1 MSDEQ
6 HMSKYARKVAARRE
20 EQASRDRTLAA
31 IDFALRVTEGKVEV
45 KPKPA
50 HNPPKNKQQPPE
62 PRGALADLGGLPE
75 ACAACLRNAAAQ
87 LRTALGIAYEIQ
99 ARAKRGRQAGEAF
112 AVVGIIGQLP
122 DRAEYGARR
131 VAEMPN
137 APQGGEDRGQ

>member
-1 MSDEQ
+1 MIERER
-6 HMSKYARKVAARRE
+6 MSKYARKVAARRE

-45 KPKPA
+45 KPKEKKPRQ
-50 HNPPKNKQQPPE
+50 PPPE

-75 ACAACLRNAAAQ
+75 DCAACLRNAAAQ

-99 ARAKRGRQAGEAF
+99 AKAKKGRQAGEAF

-137 APQGGEDRGQ
+137 APQGVEGRA

>member
-1 MSDEQ
+1 MSEQ
-6 HMSKYARKVAARRE
+6 ERMSKYARKVAARRE
-20 EQASRDRTLAA
+20 ERASRDRTLAA

-45 KPKPA
+45 KPKQKK
-50 HNPPKNKQQPPE
+50 PKQPPPE
-62 PRGALADLGGLPE
+62 PRGALADLCGLPE

-99 ARAKRGRQAGEAF
+99 AKAKKGRQAGEAF

-137 APQGGEDRGQ
+137 APHGVEGRA